1 MKRSI
6 IDDLDKITNITSKVA
21 EIIKFQTRKPLETIA
36 IFDLSDSTN
45 LKLKIGHDETVKK
58 IFLHNQ
64 ICTQIIKRFKGQT
77 IKELGDGLLAR
88 FEDPLNACLCAVNI
102 QAATNKSNVLSKA
115 ALTLGIVEE
124 AKINNSLDVFGTT
137 VDLCSRI
144 EKCTFPNQI
153 LIDRAM
159 YDIVKSLLKDYDD
172 VLVSESMQIVLKG
185 YGKTELHEIS
195 SKEFPL
201 INSLNNPF
209 YVNVDDGFSFDEK
222 IKFIQ
227 NAKNE
232 VVEIG
237 IDTKEIGKYLDEYI
251 NHIKQLLEKGISF
264 VFILLIP
271 RLDVMGSDIP
281 KTESEILNEMQT
293 IKKLSSEFA
302 KVQTHGKFEIML
314 CQEIPL
320 YHAVCVDRFGD
331 DGTVVIS
338 NYLNGTKKEE
348 CPVLHVSKFSNPTT
362 FNTYLKSINHI
373 IKKSIKQ

>member
-1 MKRSI
+1 MKCSI
-6 IDDLDKITNITSKVA
+6 IDDLDKIMGITSKVT

-102 QAATNKSNVLSKA
+102 QAATNKSNILSKA

-159 YDIVKSLLKDYDD
+159 YDVVKSLLKDYEDI
-172 VLVSESMQIVLKG
+172 LVSESMQILLKG

-237 IDTKEIGKYLDEYI
+237 IDTKEIGQYLDEYI
-251 NHIKQLLEKGISF
+251 NHIKQLLEKGVSF

-271 RLDVMGSDIP
+271 RLDVIGSDIP
-281 KTESEILNEMQT
+281 KTEPEILNEMKT
-293 IKKLSSEFA
+293 IKKLSAEFA
-302 KVQTHGKFEIML
+302 KVQTNGKFEIML

-331 DGTVVIS
+331 DGTIVIS

-362 FNTYLKSINHI
+362 FNTYIKSINHI